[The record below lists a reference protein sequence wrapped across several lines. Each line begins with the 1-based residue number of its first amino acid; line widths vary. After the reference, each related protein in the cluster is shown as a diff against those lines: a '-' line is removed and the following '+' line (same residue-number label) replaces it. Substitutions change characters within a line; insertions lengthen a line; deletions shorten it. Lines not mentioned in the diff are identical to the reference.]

1 MAKGISDC
9 AVGEMSDEGEMCL
22 WRRRCLYE
30 IVNRTEEV
38 TDIGRREKKWEKKEN
53 MEGNG
58 HERVIL
64 VLNKSTSYVRRE
76 QLIRKELNALALL
89 EWSK

>member
-38 TDIGRREKKWEKKEN
+38 TDIGRREENEKRRKTWRAMGMKE
-53 MEGNG
+53 
-58 HERVIL
+58 
-64 VLNKSTSYVRRE
+64 
-76 QLIRKELNALALL
+76 
-89 EWSK
+89 

>member
-38 TDIGRREKKWEKKEN
+38 TDIGRREKK
-53 MEGNG
+53 
-58 HERVIL
+58 
-64 VLNKSTSYVRRE
+64 
-76 QLIRKELNALALL
+76 
-89 EWSK
+89 